1 MWFWWETTFEFIIKL
16 EMLTVWKCLVIINWV
31 SFSEIIYET
40 GTEGDWAI
48 LTCPRSVEGK
58 VTWSREINGSKVDI
72 LTNNGDRDQRFN
84 DPQKRYSSTADKSLF
99 IFRLFVSDS
108 GTYYC
113 NNEPAAEL
121 TVIPSGNI
129 RLC

>member
-1 MWFWWETTFEFIIKL
+1 M
-16 EMLTVWKCLVIINWV
+16 
-31 SFSEIIYET
+31 
-40 GTEGDWAI
+40 EGELAF
-48 LTCPRSVEGK
+48 LSCPHSVEGK
-58 VTWSREINGSKVDI
+58 LTWRREIDGSKVDI
-72 LTNNGDRDQRFN
+72 FAIDGDREIRFN
-84 DPQKRYSSTADKSLF
+84 DPQKRYGALPDKSLY
-99 IFRLFVSDS
+99 IIRLFVSDS